1 MNAMTTSKKVFISYD
16 HADTAT
22 AHRIASDL
30 ERNGIEVWIAPESIL
45 PGESWVEAI
54 NRGLNECS
62 FVITVLT
69 QSALHSDWVRME
81 TNAAIALERKGKL
94 RLIPLELSP
103 CQLPPLWAS
112 YQMISFNPDYETAL
126 KSLTRAINVGPDSC
140 TPEHRREGETT
151 TPHQHPE
158 SGASAVSAAHC
169 AAMKAELHMLK
180 SNEGGRKAP
189 CFSGYTPTV
198 DLGDGDMKAF
208 VTLPADAEMLTA
220 GQTMVVTVTLPR
232 PVLIAVRTR
241 FDVRDGDRIVGKG
254 VVTELLA

>member
-1 MNAMTTSKKVFISYD
+1 
-16 HADTAT
+16 
-22 AHRIASDL
+22 
-30 ERNGIEVWIAPESIL
+30 
-45 PGESWVEAI
+45 
-54 NRGLNECS
+54 
-62 FVITVLT
+62 
-69 QSALHSDWVRME
+69 
-81 TNAAIALERKGKL
+81 
-94 RLIPLELSP
+94 
-103 CQLPPLWAS
+103 
-112 YQMISFNPDYETAL
+112 
-126 KSLTRAINVGPDSC
+126 
-140 TPEHRREGETT
+140 
-151 TPHQHPE
+151 
-158 SGASAVSAAHC
+158 
-169 AAMKAELHMLK
+169 MKAELHMLK